1 MGSGTTTRET
11 TMLKQITQA
20 FTEDLKEY
28 RHGLLYLIAAT
39 GINLAMAKV
48 PALLPVFNAVFQLI
62 SG

>member
-1 MGSGTTTRET
+1 MGSDTTTREK
-11 TMLKQITQA
+11 MMFNQIAQA

-62 SG
+62 AG